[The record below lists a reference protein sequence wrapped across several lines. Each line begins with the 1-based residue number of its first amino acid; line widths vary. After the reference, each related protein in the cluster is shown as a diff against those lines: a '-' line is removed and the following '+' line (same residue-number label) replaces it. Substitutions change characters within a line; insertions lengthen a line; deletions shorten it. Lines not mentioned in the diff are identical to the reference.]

1 MKRILCAV
9 LALFLL
15 LAAGCG
21 EALPKEINKE
31 TLKVGVICLAPRSQ
45 KNGDGVAFGK
55 QAIAA
60 CKGAGLKT
68 SQLIIKTDI
77 PAANGAFARDA
88 VRDCIKRGCALIIG
102 TAEGYAG
109 TMKKLAAEYPT
120 VTFLQMGA
128 ADETLQNYHTF
139 RVRTYQGAYLCGVA
153 AAVNSKKDRLGVVA
167 GGTETAERK
176 AQINAFAL
184 GARAVNQNATVAAVY
199 TGAEQNETAE
209 SDAVL
214 TLAKADCD
222 TLLQLTYGGT
232 VAAAAKELNMKVCS
246 LYTEPADA
254 DDTVF
259 FGVRPMLQNVF
270 SDRMRSALHKE
281 AAVYENTYLGYAD
294 KALQSFEGGNLG
306 EVNLHEPIA
315 ATEKQFLSGFDV
327 FSGRALTVSG
337 GKCDGT
343 AADVT
348 DTDGNVRITADTPL
362 GDAAVQSM
370 DFYVSGVEVLSLV
383 SAD

>member
-21 EALPKEINKE
+21 EALPEEINKE
-31 TLKVGVICLAPRSQ
+31 TLKVGVICVASRSQ
-45 KNGDGVAFGK
+45 KNGDGVAFGE

-60 CKGAGLKT
+60 CKGAGLKM

-77 PAANGAFARDA
+77 PAANGAFAGDA

-102 TAEGYAG
+102 TAEGYAE

-120 VTFLQMGA
+120 VTFLQMGT
-128 ADETLQNYHTF
+128 ADETLQNYHAF

-153 AAVNSKKDRLGVVA
+153 AAVNSKKDKLGVVA
-167 GGTETAERK
+167 AGTETTACK

-184 GARAVNQNATVAAVY
+184 GARAVNPNATVAAVY
-199 TGAEQNETAE
+199 TGAEQSETAE

-232 VAAAAKELNMKVCS
+232 VAAVAKELNLKVCS
-246 LYTEPADA
+246 LYTVPADA

-270 SDRMRSALHKE
+270 SDRVRSVLYTE
-281 AAVYENTYLGYAD
+281 AAAYENTYLGYAD
-294 KALQSFEGGNLG
+294 KALQSFEGGDLG

-315 ATEKQFLSGFDV
+315 AAEKQLLSGFDV
-327 FSGRALTVSG
+327 FSGKALTVSG
-337 GKCDGT
+337 GKCEAA

-348 DTDGNVRITADTPL
+348 DTDGTIRITADTPL
-362 GDAAVQSM
+362 DDAAVQGM
-370 DFYVSGVEVLSLV
+370 DFYVVGVEVLPLA
-383 SAD
+383 SAN